1 MKKRVI
7 TTNKENSE
15 KIKEEMS
22 IFSYSLK
29 ETNIHNNKVK
39 MIFVREKEI
48 NNDLLVLED
57 EYNSLKI
64 PSIIPL
70 IILMIIT
77 FVLLTAL
84 LVGVLIFKDENIRNI
99 YLLAF
104 GIPSAISFISLSGYY
119 YFRTLRMN
127 KFIAGGDK
135 LKEEIL
141 NKAKELNNESNQ

>member
-29 ETNIHNNKVK
+29 ETNIHNDKVK
-39 MIFVREKEI
+39 MIFVRKKEI
-48 NNDLLVLED
+48 NNNLLVLED

-84 LVGVLIFKDENIRNI
+84 LVGVLVFKDENIKNI
-99 YLLAF
+99 YLLAI
-104 GIPSAISFISLSGYY
+104 GIPSVISFISLSGYY

-141 NKAKELNNESNQ
+141 KKAKELNDESNQ